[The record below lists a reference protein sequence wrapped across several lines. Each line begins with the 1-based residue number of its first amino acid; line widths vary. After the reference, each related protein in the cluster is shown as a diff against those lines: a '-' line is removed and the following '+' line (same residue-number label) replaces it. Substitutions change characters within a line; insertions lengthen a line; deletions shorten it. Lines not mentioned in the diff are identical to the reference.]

1 MDKKLSNYGVNNDD
15 RILVKS
21 KIELMFENVENEIDK
36 TLIDIEKIIGN
47 IDISEKKF
55 KEIN

>member
-1 MDKKLSNYGVNNDD
+1 MDKKLSNYGVNTDD

-36 TLIDIEKIIGN
+36 TLIEMEKIIGN

-55 KEIN
+55 